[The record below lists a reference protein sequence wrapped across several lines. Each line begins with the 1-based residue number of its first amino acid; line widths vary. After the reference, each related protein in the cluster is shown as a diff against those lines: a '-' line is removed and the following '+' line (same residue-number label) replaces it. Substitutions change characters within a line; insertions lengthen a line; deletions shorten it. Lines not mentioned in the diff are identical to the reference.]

1 MYLYLLLEVR
11 NAKAQEVLQHR
22 DYLRVLKYKT
32 HHGKLYDLTIGI
44 PTMEPISVDFL
55 IFPLVEELDVI
66 GPFEVFGKLKD
77 VSENHSNLRIL
88 ASAEVTVCKHGLRI
102 LRTTLLDSENCG
114 SILVVPGGKGT
125 REPSEEKSAVINYIR
140 ATHNAY
146 KIILSV
152 CTGTFLLDEAGIL
165 KDKVCTTH
173 TRFQKELQQKGYSVV
188 HDRVVH
194 HGKVITSTG
203 VTSGI
208 DASLYVVAFMYG
220 KALTEQVISRIE
232 YPFSVDEILEMVHVV
247 PTDDQ
252 EML

>member
-44 PTMEPISVDFL
+44 PTMEPMSIDFL

-77 VSENHSNLRIL
+77 VSENHGNLRIL
-88 ASAEVTVCKHGLRI
+88 APAEVTVCKHGLRI